1 LGTESLGSLA
11 KETAGLPGKG
21 NPAALRLQQ
30 GAIFLAIGKEVI
42 RDERVERVRGMYPVL
57 TNLINLRREK
67 T

>member
-1 LGTESLGSLA
+1 
-11 KETAGLPGKG
+11 
-21 NPAALRLQQ
+21 LQQ